1 MIAASAVAANVPAA
15 GEPLADETES
25 RSPWRLELAR
35 AVRDPAVLLERLALE
50 RERWLEP
57 ARRAAREFGLLVPE
71 AYLRRMRP
79 GDPDDPLLRQVLPL
93 AEELLPPPPGYVP
106 DPLGERPLLDA
117 EGGLL
122 AKYRARVL
130 VVTTGLCAV
139 HCRYCF
145 RRHFPYTPRPQT
157 PDDRLLERL
166 RSVPD
171 LREVILSG
179 GDPLTLSTRRLR
191 EWSEALTALP
201 ALRVLRLHT
210 RLPIVLPARVDATL
224 LDWLGSLP
232 WRAVVV
238 VHANH
243 PNEIDADT
251 AGALAALAATGARL
265 LNQSV
270 LLAGVNDDPDVLAEL
285 SWRLWDA
292 GVAPYYLHRLD
303 PVSGAAHFAVAD
315 ERARAVV
322 ADLAARL
329 PGYLVPR
336 HVREESGAP
345 AKIPVV

>member
-71 AYLRRMRP
+71 AYLRRMRR
-79 GDPDDPLLRQVLPL
+79 GDPADPLLRQVLPL
-93 AEELLPPPPGYVP
+93 AEELLPSPPGYVP
-106 DPLGERPLLDA
+106 DPLGETSLLDA
-117 EGGLL
+117 EGALL

-145 RRHFPYTPRPQT
+145 RRHFPYAPRPQT
-157 PDDRLLERL
+157 PDARLLERL
-166 RSVPD
+166 RAVPD

-179 GDPLTLSTRRLR
+179 GDPLTLATRRLR
-191 EWSEALTALP
+191 EWSEALAVLP
-201 ALRVLRLHT
+201 GLRVLRLHT
-210 RLPIVLPARVDATL
+210 RLPIVLPARVDAAL
-224 LDWLGSLP
+224 LEWIGTLP
-232 WRAVVV
+232 WRSVVV

-243 PNEIDADT
+243 PQEIDAET
-251 AGALAALAATGARL
+251 TGALAALAAAGARL

-270 LLAGVNDDPDVLAEL
+270 LLAGVNDDPNVLAEL

-292 GVAPYYLHRLD
+292 GVQPYYLHRLD

-315 ERARAVV
+315 ERARAIV

-345 AKIPVV
+345 AKIPVA